1 MFRSKAKETSKVIS
15 SREIMSKITNL
26 SQDLNKNKLP
36 KISPGNIY
44 EIGTFDFK
52 TVYSIK
58 KHEETLSLQNEF
70 EEIKLLNQ
78 IALEEYRQ
86 KGFNYIHFGLIQI
99 AIKPLSK
106 LGIDSPVLLLL
117 RDKTVLKFQ
126 DSLLGAVQSNLC
138 NGAVYFNCAPN
149 FQVSLHDPTIL
160 NTLVLNVHLP
170 ETVFQ
175 QHRHGYLLLYRIYF
189 KHTTS
194 EFNPRC
200 LLHDTKG
207 ETTILTVESEDE
219 NTPVSTYTPKLLN
232 WHEIT
237 VPDMWK
243 IENPQPPRNLAQT
256 EISQI
261 IEEPDGRV
269 LLRFNSLNLNNTSI
283 KSNYSDTQS
292 SRSSFSYPS
301 SFKPE
306 NFKGFNQSSKPE
318 SSTSST
324 PYKVNYTSPIAEPL
338 NQSPPSSPTQSK
350 FQINMIQNDD
360 FDINKDFLRKDIY
373 KPENDS
379 KRE

>member
-1 MFRSKAKETSKVIS
+1 
-15 SREIMSKITNL
+15 MSKITNL

-52 TVYSIK
+52 TAYSIK
-58 KHEETLSLQNEF
+58 EHEETLSLQNEF

-175 QHRHGYLLLYRIYF
+175 QHRHSYLLLYRIYF

-194 EFNPRC
+194 EF
-200 LLHDTKG
+200 
-207 ETTILTVESEDE
+207 
-219 NTPVSTYTPKLLN
+219 
-232 WHEIT
+232 
-237 VPDMWK
+237 
-243 IENPQPPRNLAQT
+243 
-256 EISQI
+256 
-261 IEEPDGRV
+261 
-269 LLRFNSLNLNNTSI
+269 
-283 KSNYSDTQS
+283 
-292 SRSSFSYPS
+292 
-301 SFKPE
+301 
-306 NFKGFNQSSKPE
+306 
-318 SSTSST
+318 
-324 PYKVNYTSPIAEPL
+324 
-338 NQSPPSSPTQSK
+338 
-350 FQINMIQNDD
+350 
-360 FDINKDFLRKDIY
+360 
-373 KPENDS
+373 
-379 KRE
+379 